1 MSKRIAKKIF
11 SRKDVLEAAKIW
23 DNAPGLR
30 GFKVGTRY
38 EVRIKDKAYPPKAI
52 ASIANELSTG
62 EVLFPKDFP
71 GALDGKW
78 HQALAAASPGFK
90 PVSKNGSQR
99 IKGTGV
105 KRKSCEAVEVID
117 EDQSFSEGAERK
129 AFKLHTER
137 ERDSKVIR
145 LAKNL
150 AKQLSC
156 EACGFDFGKFY
167 GERGEGYIEG
177 HHTKPI
183 AEMKPR
189 GEETIVK
196 DIALVCSNCHRML
209 HRMRPLITI
218 DELKQR
224 INEQRVKSL
233 K

>member
-1 MSKRIAKKIF
+1 
-11 SRKDVLEAAKIW
+11 
-23 DNAPGLR
+23 
-30 GFKVGTRY
+30 
-38 EVRIKDKAYPPKAI
+38 
-52 ASIANELSTG
+52 
-62 EVLFPKDFP
+62 
-71 GALDGKW
+71 
-78 HQALAAASPGFK
+78 
-90 PVSKNGSQR
+90 
-99 IKGTGV
+99 
-105 KRKSCEAVEVID
+105 
-117 EDQSFSEGAERK
+117 
-129 AFKLHTER
+129 LHTER